1 MSSESNEV
9 KLSRKER
16 QAALR
21 KARDDVKKVK
31 KGGKAGKAGKVDEP
45 ATEVSSTPAATET
58 PTSPS
63 PAPVAAPVARRDF
76 IPIADEPAMESPE
89 SVLYCGVCG
98 GPPEICQYDPDT
110 WPSCFK
116 WLQEH
121 APAHVEGVDAADILE
136 KPAKKT
142 KAVDR
147 NVVITKQKR
156 QKGKMVTCVEGLEL
170 YDVLLSEACKAFKKK
185 FACSATTKPAKDGK
199 PQFVEIQG
207 DVMEEVGEVIMDM
220 YDLMDDDLVWK

>member
-31 KGGKAGKAGKVDEP
+31 KGGRAGKAGKGDE
-45 ATEVSSTPAATET
+45 AEVSSTPAATET
-58 PTSPS
+58 PTAPS
-63 PAPVAAPVARRDF
+63 PALVAAPAVRGEF
-76 IPIADEPAMESPE
+76 IPIADESAMEGPE

-110 WPSCFK
+110 WALCFK
-116 WLQEH
+116 WLQKH
-121 APAHVEGVDAADILE
+121 APALVEGIDAANVLE
-136 KPAKKT
+136 KPAKNT

-199 PQFVEIQG
+199 PQFVG
-207 DVMEEVGEVIMDM
+207 ASWFGYTD
-220 YDLMDDDLVWK
+220 